1 MRRLALVVLA
11 GMVLAIPSSSQEKKR
26 DPDPLMVAKLQESQA
41 LLAGLALGDF
51 DKIKKSADA
60 LNKLSTE
67 AQFKKARQTPEY
79 ELHANAFQR
88 SAEMIASKAKAKNLD
103 GATLAYLDL
112 TLTCVRCHQ
121 YTREVRIGQLPQPA
135 LGDGLGR

>member
-1 MRRLALVVLA
+1 MRRMSLVVLL
-11 GMVLAIPSSSQEKKR
+11 GLVLAIPSSSQDKKR
-26 DPDPLMVAKLQESQA
+26 DPDPLMVAKLHESQA
-41 LLAGLALGDF
+41 LLAALALGDF
-51 DKIKKSADA
+51 DKIKKTADA
-60 LNKLSTE
+60 LYKLSSE

-88 SAEMIASKAKAKNLD
+88 SAETIANKAKAKNLD

-121 YTREVRIGQLPQPA
+121 YTREVRIGQHSKPL
-135 LGDGLGR
+135 LSDGLGR